1 MEFEKYLIISIIL
14 SIVFILIV
22 IKLKLISK
30 TINSLPIIH
39 KYLFRLRNKFKRKNY
54 QHHFYG
60 VELYNEYPNIFGKK
74 YLKLNNYLF
83 KLNPVNKIVKK
94 NLKKKFSKIIIIFS
108 SKYSNYF
115 RYVLDN
121 LKFNRKVDKNAVNFF
136 KLNVQNKTSIKI
148 QLDKNDHVLKQ
159 FYILKKSKK
168 ISSNITC

>member
-83 KLNPVNKIVKK
+83 KLNPVNKL
-94 NLKKKFSKIIIIFS
+94 LKKFKEKIF
-108 SKYSNYF
+108 KNNNYF
-115 RYVLDN
+115 
-121 LKFNRKVDKNAVNFF
+121 F
-136 KLNVQNKTSIKI
+136 K
-148 QLDKNDHVLKQ
+148 
-159 FYILKKSKK
+159 
-168 ISSNITC
+168 